1 MEERIRVVVT
11 QNTPIN
17 PSDGHF
23 EIEYPNAFVGARNR
37 RLNVV
42 SCRVFN
48 TITSQEDISFT
59 IHGDF
64 AKETDNR
71 YDGFISFANSYFNPV
86 GYIIRNT
93 PQFFHIW
100 FKVLGTDVVNFYNYS
115 FVLTIELFYEK

>member
-1 MEERIRVVVT
+1 MVVT

-17 PSDGHF
+17 QSDGHF
-23 EIEYPNAFVGARNR
+23 EIEYQNDFVGARTK

-64 AKETDNR
+64 AEETDNR

-86 GYIIRNT
+86 GYVNRNT

-100 FKVLGTDVVNFYNYS
+100 F
-115 FVLTIELFYEK
+115 